1 MYSEETRYAPGP
13 RFGGQP
19 ARDLPVQESVG
30 CGCGGGNGA
39 TLLPLDLTDVKLG
52 DLPIAMAYVPP
63 QKWRDIFEPDA
74 ALREGTLFKELAL
87 PFTAGQGSGCGCK
100 GGSHG

>member
-1 MYSEETRYAPGP
+1 MYSEETRYAPGT
-13 RFGGQP
+13 RFGGQQ
-19 ARDLPVQESVG
+19 ARDLPVQGSVG
-30 CGCGGGNGA
+30 CGCGGENGA
-39 TLLPLDLTDVKLG
+39 ALLPPDLTDVKLG

-63 QKWRDIFEPDA
+63 QKWQNIFDVDA

-87 PFTAGQGSGCGCK
+87 PFTGGQSSGCGCK